1 MEWAMKRDQL
11 RELQD
16 NKRLV
21 AEEQQQLAQ
30 KQQQEMQQKWNE
42 ELQRQ
47 QQIMAQRLP
56 EFNDPEKGPKL
67 KQTIKAYA
75 LTKGFTEQ
83 EVDSLID
90 ARSVEVLHEA
100 AMYRNLLDAKIA
112 NKKQK
117 VVPKMQKPGTPSTK
131 SEVNSDKIKQN
142 QKRLKRTGKLGDAAA
157 VIESLL

>member
-1 MEWAMKRDQL
+1 
-11 RELQD
+11 
-16 NKRLV
+16 
-21 AEEQQQLAQ
+21 
-30 KQQQEMQQKWNE
+30 MQSKWNE

-47 QQIMAQRLP
+47 QQIMTQRLP
-56 EFNDPEKGPKL
+56 EWADPDKGPKL
-67 KQTIKAYA
+67 KQNIKAYA

-112 NKKQK
+112 NKKQR

-131 SEVNSDKIKQN
+131 SEVNSEKIKQK
-142 QKRLKRTGKLGDAAA
+142 QKRLKMSGKTDDAAA
-157 VIESLL
+157 VIESLLKQS